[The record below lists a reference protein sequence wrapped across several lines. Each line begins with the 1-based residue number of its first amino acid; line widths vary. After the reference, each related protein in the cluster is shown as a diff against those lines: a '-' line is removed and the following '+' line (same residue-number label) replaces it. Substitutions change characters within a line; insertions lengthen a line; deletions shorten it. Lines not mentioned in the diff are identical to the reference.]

1 MSTDA
6 LPPYSHPAP
15 NPDAICFACN
25 AHVQPSVQHNHPN
38 LSLDVEYTERGFFLY
53 PPPQQANVV
62 TNPDTL
68 VDSHT
73 VLGQVI
79 VTNNTK
85 AAETV
90 IGPVRLAWEVQ
101 IIPKDGKRE
110 CMARY
115 ETDVR
120 EDDSIIGPG
129 VTR

>member
-1 MSTDA
+1 MATDA
-6 LPPYSHPAP
+6 LPPYS
-15 NPDAICFACN
+15 NPEAICFACN
-25 AHVQPSVQHNHPN
+25 AHSQPSVKNNHVD
-38 LSLDVEYTERGFFLY
+38 LSIDVEYTERGFFLY
-53 PPPQQANVV
+53 PPPQQMNVI

-79 VTNNTK
+79 ITNNTK

-110 CMARY
+110 VMARY

-120 EDDSIIGPG
+120 EDDSFIGPG

>member
-1 MSTDA
+1 MSTADA
-6 LPPYSHPAP
+6 LPPYS
-15 NPDAICFACN
+15 NPEAICFACN
-25 AHVQPSVQHNHPN
+25 AHSQPTVQQNHPN
-38 LSLDVEYTERGFFLY
+38 LSIDIEYTERGFFLY
-53 PPPQQANVV
+53 PPPQQANVI

-85 AAETV
+85 APETI

-101 IIPKDGKRE
+101 IIPKEGKRE
-110 CMARY
+110 VMARY

-129 VTR
+129 VTM